1 MGRLEVAQ
9 AVVVIASKVSKQYVQ
24 SNPKRHPKQ
33 YDQGMS

>member
-9 AVVVIASKVSKQYVQ
+9 AVVVVASKVSKQYVQ
-24 SNPKRHPKQ
+24 GHPKQ